1 MVLSY
6 TPGERRE
13 FGRFPG
19 AAHEMKMSSATK
31 AKASGQVTRP
41 QGDQMVGGGAAAAS
55 ELQRVSTQ

>member
-19 AAHEMKMSSATK
+19 ATHEMKMSSATQ

-41 QGDQMVGGGAAAAS
+41 QGDQMVGGGAAAG
-55 ELQRVSTQ
+55 